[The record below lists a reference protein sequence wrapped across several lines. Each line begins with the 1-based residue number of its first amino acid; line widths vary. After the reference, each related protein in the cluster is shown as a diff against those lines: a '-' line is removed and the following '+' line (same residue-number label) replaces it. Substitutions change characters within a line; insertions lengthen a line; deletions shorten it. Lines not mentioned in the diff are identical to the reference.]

1 MAGIRVHGESY
12 HETRLH
18 HIWVNMRYRC
28 NNPNCSHY
36 NRYGGRGI
44 KVCDEWN
51 EYLPFKKWAM
61 ANGYDD
67 SKSIDR
73 IDNNG
78 NYDPNN
84 CRWATMKTQSNN
96 RSSNN
101 NITYNCETHT
111 VTEWAS
117 IVGINENTLRSRL
130 FVNKWDIE
138 TALTTPVNIKGKRYL
153 FHNGE
158 EHTVTEWSNILNIP
172 REILFARLSNLH
184 WTVEKTLSTPYS
196 PRKFKTK

>member
-1 MAGIRVHGESY
+1 
-12 HETRLH
+12 
-18 HIWVNMRYRC
+18 
-28 NNPNCSHY
+28 
-36 NRYGGRGI
+36 
-44 KVCDEWN
+44 
-51 EYLPFKKWAM
+51 
-61 ANGYDD
+61 
-67 SKSIDR
+67 
-73 IDNNG
+73 
-78 NYDPNN
+78 
-84 CRWATMKTQSNN
+84 MKTQSNN

-111 VTEWAS
+111 VAEWAS

-138 TALTTPVNIKGKRYL
+138 TALTTPLNIKGKRYL
-153 FHNGE
+153 FYNGE

-172 REILFARLSNLH
+172 REILFARLNNLH

>member
-18 HIWVNMRYRC
+18 HIWANMRYRC

-111 VTEWAS
+111 Q
-117 IVGINENTLRSRL
+117 
-130 FVNKWDIE
+130 
-138 TALTTPVNIKGKRYL
+138 
-153 FHNGE
+153 
-158 EHTVTEWSNILNIP
+158 
-172 REILFARLSNLH
+172 
-184 WTVEKTLSTPYS
+184 
-196 PRKFKTK
+196 

>member
-1 MAGIRVHGESY
+1 MAGTRVHGESY

-51 EYLPFKKWAM
+51 EYLVFKKWAM

-78 NYDPNN
+78 NYEPNN
-84 CRWATMKTQSNN
+84 CRWATMKTQNNN

-101 NITYNCETHT
+101 NITYNGETHT
-111 VTEWAS
+111 VAEWAC

-130 FVNKWDIE
+130 FINKWDIE
-138 TALTTPVNIKGKRYL
+138 TALTTPLNIKGKRYL

-172 REILFARLSNLH
+172 REILFARLNSLH

-196 PRKFKTK
+196 PRQFKSK